1 MRKKHRSF
9 LGRAG
14 VLLLASVGF
23 ACTDSVG
30 PIPTATE
37 LTVLIDSASVRVWRS
52 EANTYN
58 VSVPFT
64 VKNSSGQ
71 SLFYNGFCL
80 TRWEKLVGATWVA
93 VGEMKCIDTTH
104 PLRRIFP
111 YSSANFASGKGVGG
125 PGVTVPDFA
134 QPGAYRL
141 VVHLYLDGQG
151 ATPIPDEIATSNTF
165 QVMN

>member
-1 MRKKHRSF
+1 MRRNHRSF
-9 LGRAG
+9 LSRAG
-14 VLLLASVGF
+14 VLLLASVGI

-30 PIPTATE
+30 PVPTATE
-37 LTVLIDSASVRVWRS
+37 LTVLIDSASVHVWRS
-52 EANTYN
+52 EGNAYN

-64 VKNSSGQ
+64 VMNSSGQ

-80 TRWEKLVGATWVA
+80 TRWEKLVGVTWVV
-93 VGEMKCIDTTH
+93 VGEMRCIDTTH

-111 YSSANFASGKGVGG
+111 YSSASFASGKGVGG

-134 QPGAYRL
+134 QPGTYRL
-141 VVHLYLDGQG
+141 VLHLYLDSQG
-151 ATPIPDEIATSNTF
+151 RTQIPDDVATSNTF